1 MTGYSSN
8 AGITAITKV
17 ASKRAIISAGIILV
31 ILGLIPKLSAI
42 ITCVPITV
50 INAIFGIVCVAIVMN
65 GLKVIQ
71 NVVIN
76 DRNMMVIG
84 LPILLTVGT
93 IVLPAEILN
102 SVPPFVNYILSSGT
116 AVGALAALILNL
128 VIPNEEDTKVP
139 KVKEST
145 VHN

>member
-1 MTGYSSN
+1 M
-8 AGITAITKV
+8 
-17 ASKRAIISAGIILV
+17 
-31 ILGLIPKLSAI
+31 PKLSAI
-42 ITCVPITV
+42 ITCVPVTV
-50 INAIFGIVCVAIVMN
+50 INGIFAIVCVAIVMN

-76 DRNMMVIG
+76 DRNMMIIG

-116 AVGALAALILNL
+116 AVGAIAAVILNL
-128 VIPNEEDTKVP
+128 VIPEEQNAKVP

-145 VHN
+145 FHN